1 MIHVQIENQKYI
13 LGETDSF
20 YQLKISALK
29 ASGYIIEHFLFED
42 NIIGDEVLSKY
53 FSGKSIIGRTT
64 DERKYEQH
72 GNNKHSYRCV
82 KCRRNLNFGTLKC
95 KHSDKCRS
103 LKNKAKEM
111 SMSESLSRIS
121 QNISNFG
128 DESLGNFIKA
138 DFNHVDDVIKEIN
151 KANEEK
157 EEKRHVINKFNEIP
171 EANEH
176 EEKYYFFKNFRSI
189 CFAQHKEKLFEFD
202 KMKSLYEVKEEKK
215 CEEK

>member
-53 FSGKSIIGRTT
+53 FSGKLIIGRTT

-72 GNNKHSYRCV
+72 GKHKHSYRCV
-82 KCRRNLNFGTLKC
+82 KCRRNLNFDTLKC
-95 KHSDKCRS
+95 KHSDKCRL

-111 SMSESLSRIS
+111 SMSESLSSIS
-121 QNISNFG
+121 QNMSNFG
-128 DESLGNFIKA
+128 DESLGNFIKT
-138 DFNHVDDVIKEIN
+138 DFNHVDNVIKEVYEKKECEKN
-151 KANEEK
+151 VSDKVNEMSEEK
-157 EEKRHVINKFNEIP
+157 E
-171 EANEH
+171 
-176 EEKYYFFKNFRSI
+176 
-189 CFAQHKEKLFEFD
+189 HKEK
-202 KMKSLYEVKEEKK
+202 
-215 CEEK
+215 